1 MLMNSQEVLL
11 ETYEADVEAIN
22 ADFRMHVNLT
32 KVNKEE
38 LLFVDNPRMK
48 K

>member
-1 MLMNSQEVLL
+1 MNSQEVLL
-11 ETYEADVEAIN
+11 EIYKADVESIN

-32 KVNKEE
+32 KINKEE
-38 LLFVDNPRMK
+38 LFVDNLHTK